1 MNKTE
6 LLNKC
11 ARSGEERVLLARA
24 LDKLERPEPLC
35 PRLHPI
41 SLPGRAGLRHRS
53 AQRLGPPPPPVFRRI

>member
-24 LDKLERPEPLC
+24 LDKLELAQNRSVPACTPFLS
-35 PRLHPI
+35 PRC
-41 SLPGRAGLRHRS
+41 
-53 AQRLGPPPPPVFRRI
+53 V